1 MPTQVSLSTYR
12 QELKVRILQTAMREF
27 KQKGIR
33 DVRMD
38 DIAGILGISKR
49 TLYEIYENKEEL
61 LLAGLHEEDLAK
73 HEKLQALSADGK
85 NTVMDI
91 LITIYN
97 NDLTEITNTNPLFF
111 AGLCK
116 YPRVVKYLT
125 TRTEEQKKEGM
136 AFIYRGISEGYFLP
150 SLDYEVVL
158 KFIRLS
164 SKTMMDELE
173 FHGYVA
179 DYLFKNI
186 AALLLRGFCTQK
198 GIKIIDSLL

>member
-116 YPRVVKYLT
+116 YPRVVEKIHT
-125 TRTEEQKKEGM
+125 NPPGKKKKG
-136 AFIYRGISEGYFLP
+136 RGFL
-150 SLDYEVVL
+150 
-158 KFIRLS
+158 F
-164 SKTMMDELE
+164 
-173 FHGYVA
+173 
-179 DYLFKNI
+179 I
-186 AALLLRGFCTQK
+186 AAFLKVTSYLRLTMRWC
-198 GIKIIDSLL
+198 

>member
-73 HEKLQALSADGK
+73 PRSYRLCRQTGK
-85 NTVMDI
+85 
-91 LITIYN
+91 
-97 NDLTEITNTNPLFF
+97 
-111 AGLCK
+111 
-116 YPRVVKYLT
+116 
-125 TRTEEQKKEGM
+125 
-136 AFIYRGISEGYFLP
+136 
-150 SLDYEVVL
+150 
-158 KFIRLS
+158 IR
-164 SKTMMDELE
+164 
-173 FHGYVA
+173 
-179 DYLFKNI
+179 
-186 AALLLRGFCTQK
+186 
-198 GIKIIDSLL
+198 